1 MRKSEIQER
10 RALSARAAVWQSRR
24 ADASAWPMKS
34 VSRFLALA
42 AAIGLA
48 ATAAIGLPAPASAVP
63 GGPIGTLAQGRYRC
77 ELPGDALSAAG
88 RPMPEADF
96 TVVSASS
103 YRSKG
108 RLGSYL
114 LTGDDVVMTSGP
126 HRGQKYHRLSRGF
139 LRRVGPGGQ
148 DTGLRCVLSG
158 PMAQP
163 PLPEAQTTSD
173 TQATPEAPAG

>member
-1 MRKSEIQER
+1 
-10 RALSARAAVWQSRR
+10 
-24 ADASAWPMKS
+24 MKS
-34 VSRFLALA
+34 LPRFLVLA
-42 AAIGLA
+42 
-48 ATAAIGLPAPASAVP
+48 AAIGLPAPASAVP

-77 ELPGDALSAAG
+77 ELPGDALGAAG
-88 RPMPEADF
+88 RAIPEADF
-96 TVVSASS
+96 TIVSASS

-126 HRGQKYHRLSRGF
+126 HRGQKFHRLSRGF
-139 LRRVGPGGQ
+139 LRRVGAGGQ

-163 PLPEAQTTSD
+163 PLPER
-173 TQATPEAPAG
+173 QAAPGEQAAPAG